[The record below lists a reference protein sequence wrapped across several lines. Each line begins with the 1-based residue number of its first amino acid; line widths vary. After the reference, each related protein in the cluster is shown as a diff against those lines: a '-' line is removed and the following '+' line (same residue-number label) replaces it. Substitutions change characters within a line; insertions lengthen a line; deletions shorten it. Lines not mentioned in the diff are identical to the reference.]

1 VTVPAGRL
9 SLRALGAL
17 TGRVRPPAY
26 DCASA
31 GVGIVH
37 LGVGNFHRA
46 HQAVYAD
53 DALGGRQAGWG
64 VVGVSLRNAAMR
76 DALAPQDGLYTL
88 IERDAADPGGR
99 ARVIGALRGL
109 LVAPE
114 SPTAV
119 VARLSDPGTRIV
131 TMTITEK
138 GYCRGADGTLDLR
151 APEVA
156 HDLLDPALPRS
167 AIGLLHAAARARE
180 RNGGR
185 GFTVLSC
192 DNLSSNGRITRELL
206 LQFDAAL
213 APAARA
219 SPRPLQAW
227 IEREMAFPDSMV
239 DRIVPHTTDEHRA
252 LARELL
258 GVADAWPVVTE
269 PFVQWVLQ
277 DRFAAGRPRWEDCG
291 VQFVDDVAAFEQMK
305 LRLLNAAH
313 SSIAYLGVPAGL
325 ETVDRAIA
333 RPELRVFV
341 GRLWRDEVAPTLPAV
356 VQPALEAYCARL
368 IERFANP
375 ALGHR
380 TAQIAM
386 DGSQKLPLR
395 LLPTLRRR
403 LADAQPFDRLAMG
416 LAAWIRYLGG
426 RTESGEACAVDD
438 PLAPQLAAAL
448 AGARGDP
455 AAMVRGVLAVR
466 AVFGHDLAADPRV
479 GRAVER
485 QLRRLLESGT
495 LAALAQLEQE
505 CGAPSRAAHG

>member
-1 VTVPAGRL
+1 
-9 SLRALGAL
+9 
-17 TGRVRPPAY
+17 
-26 DCASA
+26 
-31 GVGIVH
+31 
-37 LGVGNFHRA
+37 
-46 HQAVYAD
+46 
-53 DALGGRQAGWG
+53 
-64 VVGVSLRNAAMR
+64 
-76 DALAPQDGLYTL
+76 
-88 IERDAADPGGR
+88 
-99 ARVIGALRGL
+99 
-109 LVAPE
+109 
-114 SPTAV
+114 
-119 VARLSDPGTRIV
+119 
-131 TMTITEK
+131 
-138 GYCRGADGTLDLR
+138 
-151 APEVA
+151 
-156 HDLLDPALPRS
+156 
-167 AIGLLHAAARARE
+167 
-180 RNGGR
+180 
-185 GFTVLSC
+185 
-192 DNLSSNGRITRELL
+192 
-206 LQFDAAL
+206 
-213 APAARA
+213 
-219 SPRPLQAW
+219 
-227 IEREMAFPDSMV
+227 
-239 DRIVPHTTDEHRA
+239 
-252 LARELL
+252 
-258 GVADAWPVVTE
+258 
-269 PFVQWVLQ
+269 
-277 DRFAAGRPRWEDCG
+277 
-291 VQFVDDVAAFEQMK
+291 MK

-333 RPELRVFV
+333 RPELRTFV
-341 GRLWRDEVAPTLPAV
+341 ERLWRDEVAPTLPAV
-356 VQPALEAYCARL
+356 VQPALHAYCARL

-416 LAAWIRYLGG
+416 LAAWIRYLEG